1 MSAMSPHELGKRL
14 IEFIEREVALEE
26 DPIDPDTDLL
36 LSGLVDS
43 MGVIMVVNWMSD
55 ELGIVIDAVDVVL
68 ENFQPLSSSPPSSLL
83 AWVLTTTG
91 MCFGRGGREG
101 MREGGER
108 RRKGNIW
115 RNHGRAFS
123 SLLSS
128 SSSSSFSPPP
138 LYLGSHVL
146 ISR

>member
-68 ENFQPLSSSPPSSLL
+68 ENFQSVEDMVSY
-83 AWVLTTTG
+83 AQR
-91 MCFGRGGREG
+91 RGAVDDG
-101 MREGGER
+101 
-108 RRKGNIW
+108 
-115 RNHGRAFS
+115 
-123 SLLSS
+123 
-128 SSSSSFSPPP
+128 
-138 LYLGSHVL
+138 
-146 ISR
+146 

>member
-68 ENFQPLSSSPPSSLL
+68 ENFQSVENMVSY
-83 AWVLTTTG
+83 A
-91 MCFGRGGREG
+91 
-101 MREGGER
+101 ER
-108 RRKGNIW
+108 RGAVDD
-115 RNHGRAFS
+115 G
-123 SLLSS
+123 
-128 SSSSSFSPPP
+128 
-138 LYLGSHVL
+138 
-146 ISR
+146 